1 MYKIFKISALL
12 FVAALLAACQ
22 KDLVLGG
29 APDEV
34 PASTET
40 LTLKQEGETKRVD
53 FTALADGWSVE
64 QGSHADWLT
73 AKKAG
78 ALLEVT
84 AAANP
89 NADERRTTVT
99 VLTPGGRQTVTVTQ
113 FGAEPYI
120 AVEGNNGTVIYNHE
134 AHAGVELNIIS
145 NSDDWRV
152 EQVDKEKNNWLTYG
166 VKQKERKLALSL
178 TAIDRNSEWAQTS
191 RTEKLFLSNGNKHY
205 ELNVTQNGYVQ
216 FQLPVWDFD
225 NFNID
230 RAIALEGERNNS
242 RDRDFEIKSLLP
254 YNQDSEKIY
263 YVFHSPGEQAPHILY
278 QPYYQTKLITSAW
291 IKAPKGQ
298 TFKQES
304 FDPWLRQQN
313 FKSGNKQRNESET
326 EYYCEE
332 DDRTRLIHVYNDP
345 ENTMMYGGIFKSACM
360 KYVESSNDIKLG
372 SNNKVTC
379 FPMFTSNRLHNK
391 NFKLQEVIAFEKQ
404 RGMKPD
410 FENRYND
417 EKITT
422 TTEDPLC
429 KYSKLL
435 FVPESSDYTPGALAY
450 VIYFFNWQ
458 GVTSEDIDAGLV
470 PDADLSGTVGSCQV
484 FYTGGEVFYDR
495 EVEGTPGVYEWYT
508 YRLPFSTRRTLE
520 EKGYSYV
527 REDSGGFVSYYRG
540 DEDLIDMRP
549 QETRTVITYYKSK
562 HYVDIIK
569 KRFNP

>member
-134 AHAGVELNIIS
+134 AHAGVELNITS

-152 EQVDKEKNNWLTYG
+152 EQVDKEKNNWLTYE

-216 FQLPVWDFD
+216 FQLPVWDLD
-225 NFNID
+225 NFNLD
-230 RAIALEGERNNS
+230 RLTALEAERNNS
-242 RDRDFEIKSLLP
+242 RARDVEINSLLP
-254 YNQDSEKIY
+254 YKDEGEKTY
-263 YVFHSPGEQAPHILY
+263 YVFHSPGEQAPYLLY
-278 QPYYQTKLITSAW
+278 QPYYYTKLVTTAW
-291 IKAPKGQ
+291 LKAPAGK

-313 FKSGNKQRNESET
+313 FKLGNKQRNENET

-332 DDRTRLIHVYNDP
+332 EDKTRLIHVYNEVD
-345 ENTMMYGGIFKSACM
+345 NFYNYGGIFHSACM
-360 KYVESSNDIKLG
+360 KYVESPNDIKLG
-372 SNNKVTC
+372 SNYKATC
-379 FPMFTSNRLHNK
+379 FPVFASNRLHNK
-391 NFKLQEVIAFEKQ
+391 NFKLEEVIAFEKK
-404 RGMKPD
+404 RGMRPD
-410 FENRYND
+410 FENQYNS
-417 EKITT
+417 EHITVPIQ
-422 TTEDPLC
+422 DPHC
-429 KYSKLL
+429 KYSRLL
-435 FVPESSDYTPGALAY
+435 FVPESSNYMPGSLAN

-458 GVTSEDIDAGLV
+458 GVTAEDIDAGLV
-470 PDADLSGTVGSCQV
+470 NDVDLSGTVGSCQV
-484 FYTGGEVFYDR
+484 FYVGNEILYNR

-508 YRLPFSTRRTLE
+508 YSLPSSTRRALTD
-520 EKGYSYV
+520 KGYSLV
-527 REDSGGFVSYYRG
+527 REESGGFASFYRG